1 MRAPRS
7 RLTLPPE
14 ICWLFNQVRPLLHY
28 HLASFVCISAGSLL
42 ALATPL
48 ILKWVID
55 TIFPAKSVGLLLL
68 AVGLTFCAHQGR
80 TILNGIGAYLMLS
93 AAQKMGLTLRVNLL
107 RHLNTLSAEYYESVS
122 VGSLMHPMQEPIDEI
137 SYFGSDLLPETLRIL
152 LTTGFTLAGMAA
164 LSPLLTSAVVP
175 LTPIFLVTRRHYRKR
190 LASNADRI
198 QADRLAVNRFLQEH
212 LASVIPIQ
220 LLAQEKRQERTAFR
234 LFAHVARSQQQLYRT
249 GLGFSAFSSLSTVI
263 AVCAV
268 LGYGGLRT
276 LSGRLS
282 VGTFVAFYG
291 FVTQLFEPLSGWT
304 ELYARAQ
311 KAFASIRQ
319 VQAALALTPKITNPV
334 RPVTLARSHDGSGIQ
349 LDDVAFGY
357 KCKPNMLQISRLEIL
372 LGEHLAIAGE
382 NGAGKSTFAKLIA
395 RLYDPTRGRVR
406 LCGKDLRDLDLR
418 DLRQAVCYISREPAL
433 FDGTIRTNLR
443 FVRRSSTSHDF
454 EEVLRAVGLSEFAPV
469 DYLGREIGPSGC
481 QLSGGE
487 RQRLAIARALL
498 QQPKVLILDEATSCL
513 DQAAE
518 QLVLSNLRK
527 RLSLSTIIAISHRSS
542 TFHLFPRVLLFSN
555 GGIVSDGGSDP
566 LFALHG
572 SSRHSL

>member
-1 MRAPRS
+1 
-7 RLTLPPE
+7 
-14 ICWLFNQVRPLLHY
+14 
-28 HLASFVCISAGSLL
+28 
-42 ALATPL
+42 
-48 ILKWVID
+48 
-55 TIFPAKSVGLLLL
+55 
-68 AVGLTFCAHQGR
+68 
-80 TILNGIGAYLMLS
+80 
-93 AAQKMGLTLRVNLL
+93 
-107 RHLNTLSAEYYESVS
+107 
-122 VGSLMHPMQEPIDEI
+122 
-137 SYFGSDLLPETLRIL
+137 
-152 LTTGFTLAGMAA
+152 
-164 LSPLLTSAVVP
+164 
-175 LTPIFLVTRRHYRKR
+175 
-190 LASNADRI
+190 
-198 QADRLAVNRFLQEH
+198 
-212 LASVIPIQ
+212 
-220 LLAQEKRQERTAFR
+220 
-234 LFAHVARSQQQLYRT
+234 
-249 GLGFSAFSSLSTVI
+249 
-263 AVCAV
+263 
-268 LGYGGLRT
+268 
-276 LSGRLS
+276 
-282 VGTFVAFYG
+282 
-291 FVTQLFEPLSGWT
+291 
-304 ELYARAQ
+304 
-311 KAFASIRQ
+311 
-319 VQAALALTPKITNPV
+319 
-334 RPVTLARSHDGSGIQ
+334 
-349 LDDVAFGY
+349 
-357 KCKPNMLQISRLEIL
+357 MLQISRLEIL

-454 EEVLRAVGLSEFAPV
+454 EEVLRAVGLSEFTPV